1 MNPIQRNF
9 VLAVIA
15 IIPYIGLG
23 IWLSSSLR
31 TDSIR
36 HFHKPSN
43 PASEKKHHST
53 KELRL
58 LAKELSETQR
68 SLQHSQLLFYRLE
81 KHIQLVKELI
91 ISIDGNLTDDL
102 KKDNSV
108 DRSSVNSLPKREV
121 CAEKFMAPSWEYV
134 FPRFRKGFD
143 RVNCSDFVP
152 LDQLV
157 TMIVTSPEEISTENL
172 QNIFKGIVN
181 YYPSVPVMFVSKSK
195 TNLNLKEFGSNITNV
210 VFDDLTHGKTWS
222 MLLKTVSTP
231 YVLFAPDITYFTDD
245 VNVERLIRV
254 LSENKDTIIAGGS
267 HKNQRG
273 EWDKGCFQV
282 NFRNWVAFFL
292 DGYYRSFTDCLVC
305 DVLPGPFMAKTKE
318 LKELGFDEKLPFG
331 AFLDIFWRIKL
342 KHPEKVV
349 VSCPDVMFETRVQE
363 IPHEKYVALAN
374 KWDVKK
380 WINSDGTIRW
390 YGCRR
395 GGRPNDNTASCRKQS
410 GLLVPSCDLENLA
423 DMIKFVMKE
432 CENAGLLCE
441 LNEGSQLGAVKF
453 QGVLPWELDADIHF
467 PNDNFTAMFGLIP
480 RFKAAGYRVTSE
492 RTEKWRNGHKV
503 LGAILLYKNGWKIDL
518 YGHDIFQSAEL
529 VASGQKPTKV
539 KFAGMWVNA
548 FRNPGLSMRNRYGPE
563 IYHHVQ
569 HSSSGV
575 YKSGV
580 FSKCPTPGHSACLDR
595 LPADGSLQFSD
606 FSIQ

>member
-1 MNPIQRNF
+1 MMKHSPSFWKEYFHSTKREIYIYIYLLNRHVIVLFCFFPCRLSDWRFRNKIINTLKNQKCGSHIISTIQATDIVAMNPIQRSF
-9 VLAVIA
+9 VLAVIV

-43 PASEKKHHST
+43 PASEKKHYST

-102 KKDNSV
+102 KKDNLA

-195 TNLNLKEFGSNITNV
+195 TNLNLTEFGSNITNV

-318 LKELGFDEKLPFG
+318 LKELGFDEKWVWTFIFNERTPTDILIYLSRIRFLSTEKAFDLFYCILFPRLPFG

-349 VSCPDVMFETRVQE
+349 VSCPDVMFETHVQE

-441 LNEGSQLGAVKF
+441 LNEGSQLG
-453 QGVLPWELDADIHF
+453 
-467 PNDNFTAMFGLIP
+467 N
-480 RFKAAGYRVTSE
+480 VTPD
-492 RTEKWRNGHKV
+492 
-503 LGAILLYKNGWKIDL
+503 LLLYEGGFVLILWVPCVT
-518 YGHDIFQSAEL
+518 IF
-529 VASGQKPTKV
+529 
-539 KFAGMWVNA
+539 F
-548 FRNPGLSMRNRYGPE
+548 
-563 IYHHVQ
+563 
-569 HSSSGV
+569 
-575 YKSGV
+575 
-580 FSKCPTPGHSACLDR
+580 
-595 LPADGSLQFSD
+595 
-606 FSIQ
+606 